1 MNRNKRSYMFLVSFL
16 LPLSLFAVN
25 VSGTVSDAAT
35 GNALAGANVVVEGTD
50 LGAAAGSDGSYSI
63 ANVPAG
69 ATITA
74 SMIGYTSSSA
84 AAAATVNFSL
94 EASAIQLSA
103 LEVLSSRSSASA
115 PVAFTNIKKAD
126 MELRLGS
133 RDLPLVLNTTPSV
146 FATGQGGGAG
156 DARINIR
163 GFDQRNFAVMINGV
177 PVNDME
183 NGWVYW
189 SNWDGV
195 GDATSSIQV
204 QRGMS
209 AVNLAVPSI
218 GGTVNIVTDPAA
230 LNFGAK
236 FKQEFGSYGFMKSTA
251 SFNSGKIGPLAFS
264 GAVVKKTGEGY
275 YKGTF
280 TDAYA
285 FYLASSIQL
294 NDNNKFELYAVGAPQ
309 RHGHNL
315 YKQNIAVYDTDLAKE
330 LGYADSVIAYF
341 ENKNLSGH
349 SGRDYNQNYIAV
361 PDSMQGND
369 SKQYWEMYSV
379 NDGIERY
386 DKSFLMER
394 ENFFH
399 KPQVNL
405 NWYSKLNDNIDLST
419 VLYWSGGVGGG
430 TGTYGSPKWD
440 YSGFSRVLSFA
451 DSWNENQTK
460 YGSGTYDGT
469 SIDSTYS
476 TTLNRS
482 DGILRNSVNQQSTI
496 GLVSKL
502 DFKID
507 ESFRMQIGMDIRKAE
522 VGHWREVRDLI
533 GGDYYLYTGNDFD
546 YIYQHYDSTRYD
558 EEDSID
564 VYVGWLELDTAATN
578 QNLRKQ
584 IGDKIHYHN
593 TNTIDWR
600 GFYWQGEFSGDKLDL
615 LGVIGFSTVG
625 YTYVDHFTA
634 QSMDTLGNYGS
645 KLYSYNRDIGGSQL
659 KLGASYNLFGNFRI
673 YANYADVSKVP
684 NFDGAINDYDGSVY
698 TNPKLERF
706 LSREYGI
713 VNQFQSGY
721 LRLNY
726 YNTDWLDRSRSIGVI
741 NADGSDGYVYLSGID
756 AKHTGIEGELDLRVN
771 DMINLKTSLAIN
783 DWRYQSN
790 PSGFYND
797 YGDEGLT
804 EYTYYLDDLK
814 VGNQPQYQ
822 HSVSLGLS
830 PMRNLN
836 LDITSHYYGEHY
848 ANWDPFGRQDS
859 TDTQQS
865 WRIPDYHLLDLHF
878 SYKIMDN
885 LQLVGHVFN
894 LLDKTYVQEATDN
907 DGYNAYS
914 ADGKNHSANDASVF
928 LGLPRRFNI
937 SLSYSL

>member
-1 MNRNKRSYMFLVSFL
+1 MLWAQSIIVT
-16 LPLSLFAVN
+16 
-25 VSGTVSDAAT
+25 GTVKDAGT
-35 GNALAGANVVVEGTD
+35 GKVLAGANVVVEKTSM
-50 LGAAAGSDGSYSI
+50 GAATDASGSFI
-63 ANVPAG
+63 INNVPTG
-69 ATITA
+69 SKVTA
-74 SMIGYTSSSA
+74 SMIGYGSQTLSA
-84 AAAATVNFSL
+84 GAQLEFSL
-94 EASAIQLSA
+94 AREALDMTA
-103 LEVLSSRSSASA
+103 LEVLSSRSAASA
-115 PVAFTNIKKAD
+115 PVAYTNIKKAD

-133 RDLPLVLNTTPSV
+133 RDLPLVLNMTPNV
-146 FATGQGGGAG
+146 YATGQGGGAG

-230 LNFGAK
+230 LEFGAK
-236 FKQEFGSYGFMKSTA
+236 FKQEIGSYGFMKSTA
-251 SFNSGKIGPLAFS
+251 SFNSGKVDNYAFS
-264 GAVVKKTGEGY
+264 GSLVKKTGEGY

-280 TDAYA
+280 SDAYS
-285 FYLASSIQL
+285 FYFASSMQL
-294 NDNNKFELYAVGAPQ
+294 NNNNKFELYAVGAPQ
-309 RHGHNL
+309 RHGQSL
-315 YKQNIAVYDTDLAKE
+315 YKQNIAVYDTELAKE
-330 LGYADSVIAYF
+330 LGYDDSVIAYF
-341 ENKNLSGH
+341 EDKNLSGH

-369 SKQYWEMYSV
+369 SKQYFGMYSV
-379 NDGIERY
+379 KNGIARY
-386 DKSFLMER
+386 NKSFLMER

-405 NWYSKLNDNIDLST
+405 NWYSKLSDDIDLST
-419 VLYWSGGVGGG
+419 VFYWSGGSGGG

-451 DSWNENQTK
+451 DTWEENQTK
-460 YGSGTYDGT
+460 YGSGSYDGT

-507 ESFRMQIGMDIRKAE
+507 ESLRMQVGVDLRKAE

-533 GGDYYLYTGNDFD
+533 GGDYYVYTDNGFDDVWDYHPLDSSGTTISPAYLTFND
-546 YIYQHYDSTRYD
+546 S
-558 EEDSID
+558 
-564 VYVGWLELDTAATN
+564 LTN
-578 QNLRKQ
+578 LNHMKKL
-584 IGDKIHYHN
+584 GDKIAYHN

-600 GFYWQGEFSGDKLDL
+600 GFYWQGEYSGDKLDL

-634 QSMDTLGNYGS
+634 QSLDTLGNHGS
-645 KLYSYNRDIGGSQL
+645 ELFSYNRDIGGSQL

-673 YANYADVSKVP
+673 YSNYADVSKVP

-698 TNPKLERF
+698 TSPKLERF
-706 LSREYGI
+706 LSREFGI
-713 VNQFQSGY
+713 VNQFQSGH

-726 YNTDWLDRSRSIGVI
+726 YNTDWLDRSRSIGVV

-756 AKHTGIEGELDLRVN
+756 AKHTGIEGELALRVN
-771 DMINLKTSLAIN
+771 DLINLRTSLAIN
-783 DWRYQSN
+783 DWSYQSN

-797 YGDEGLT
+797 YGSGGLV
-804 EYTYYLDDLK
+804 EYTYYLEGLK

-848 ANWDPFGRQDS
+848 ADWDPFSRSDP
-859 TDTQQS
+859 TDNQQS

-885 LQLVGHVFN
+885 LQLVGHIFN

-907 DGYNAYS
+907 DGYNAYN
-914 ADGKNHSANDASVF
+914 ADGVNHSANDASVF

-937 SLSYSL
+937 SLTYSL